1 MTTLSVQS
9 WYLECKEGSSN
20 KFYEVHY
27 VEDGSVV
34 LRWGRIG
41 TYGQSKVE
49 RLNPEGGRTVALR
62 QVYTKA
68 AKGYDVVTDCFRWEV
83 DLNPD
88 FPPQRRAPGQ
98 YLVREVSDIPPLF
111 RAAKTDPQFSG
122 ERAIVIKHYE
132 SFIAQCE
139 RLMNE
144 AAEHKFEDVLPEF
157 NRLQHQ
163 FEVIK
168 EMHDR
173 AKGTMDMTDRMLMQK
188 LMG

>member
-9 WYLECKEGSSN
+9 WYLECREN
-20 KFYEVHY
+20 AFKFYEVHY
-27 VEDGSVV
+27 IEDGHVV

-41 TYGQSKVE
+41 AYGTTKVE
-49 RLNPEGGRTVALR
+49 RLDPEGGRTVALR

-68 AKGYDVVTDCFRWEV
+68 AKGYDVIKDCIRWEV
-83 DLNPD
+83 DFNPD
-88 FPPQRRAPGQ
+88 EPPRRQQPGEYLIQSYDHIPMMFPHA
-98 YLVREVSDIPPLF
+98 L
-111 RAAKTDPQFSG
+111 ADPQFSG

-132 SFIAQCE
+132 SFITQCE

-144 AAEHKFEDVLPEF
+144 AAESKFEDVLPEF

-163 FEVIK
+163 FEAIK